1 MNTTSPSRLIG
12 STNDTMNNKSILAI
26 ITIFVL
32 GMFGYNIFFV
42 QEEVASGLDDIS
54 TSSIGTDVLNLR
66 NGLQAVTLDR
76 AIFSDDGFLELS
88 DFSTAIPEQSIGRS
102 NPFDIIGS

>member
-1 MNTTSPSRLIG
+1 
-12 STNDTMNNKSILAI
+12 
-26 ITIFVL
+26 
-32 GMFGYNIFFV
+32 MFGYNIFFV

-76 AIFSDDGFLELS
+76 TIFSDDGFLDLS
-88 DFSTAIPEQSIGRS
+88 DFSATIPEQPIGRS
-102 NPFDIIGS
+102 NPFNIIGR